1 MKSELHPELKVVT
14 VKCTCGSGHEWETL
28 STVENMSVEICSL
41 CHPFFTGEERF
52 VDTAG
57 RVELFQRK
65 YGNILEQAQAAEKKA
80 DDASAEK

>member
-1 MKSELHPELKVVT
+1 MKAGMHPELKVVK

-28 STVENMSVEICSL
+28 STVEDMSVEICSL

-65 YGNILEQAQAAEKKA
+65 YGNILEQAESGESSDEKSSK
-80 DDASAEK
+80 

>member
-1 MKSELHPELKVVT
+1 MKAGMHPELKVVK

-28 STVENMSVEICSL
+28 SVDENMSVEICSL
-41 CHPFFTGEERF
+41 CHPFYTGEERF

-65 YGNILEQAQAAEKKA
+65 YGNILEQAEAEEKA
-80 DDASAEK
+80 KEESSE